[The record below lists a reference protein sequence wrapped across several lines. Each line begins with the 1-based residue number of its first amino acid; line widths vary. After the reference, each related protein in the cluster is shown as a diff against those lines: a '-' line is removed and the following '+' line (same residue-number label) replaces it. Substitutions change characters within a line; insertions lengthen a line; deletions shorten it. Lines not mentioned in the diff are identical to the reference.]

1 MSRRF
6 AEHLAAVP
14 EVRIP
19 DNSGRAR
26 PMDQAILGHVFFTDG
41 VRRPVY
47 PDGNRQF
54 VVVDGEKV
62 YGLFLIPQEE
72 WSDVP
77 LVVTL

>member
-1 MSRRF
+1 MKPSRT
-6 AEHLAAVP
+6 VT
-14 EVRIP
+14 
-19 DNSGRAR
+19 
-26 PMDQAILGHVFFTDG
+26 ILGFVLFTDG

-47 PDGNRQF
+47 ADRDRQF

-62 YGLFLIPQEE
+62 YGLFLIPEEE